1 MHATIHRMMRFDEKA
16 SRSGGEGYLDGQ
28 MIIAMPGIG
37 DDRFART
44 VIYLCAHSE
53 EGAMG
58 LVVNK
63 ASEDISFPDLLSQLG
78 VVEGVQSIQ
87 LPDSV
92 SNMPV
97 HLGGPVETGRGFVL
111 HSSDYHVD
119 NSTLAIDRTI
129 SLTATLDVLKA
140 IAQGKGPRHALMALG
155 YAGWSPGQLEAEIQS
170 NGWLHMKADKDVIFD
185 VPAHVKYDAALDV
198 LGIDPSFL
206 ASDAGHA

>member
-1 MHATIHRMMRFDEKA
+1 MRFDEKT

-63 ASEDISFPDLLSQLG
+63 SSDDISFPDLLSQLG
-78 VVEGVQSIQ
+78 VTGAGENIQ
-87 LPDSV
+87 LADDV

-111 HSSDYHVD
+111 HSADYYVA
-119 NSTLAIDRTI
+119 NSTLSIASGI

-140 IAQGKGPRHALMALG
+140 IARGEGPQQSLMALG
-155 YAGWSPGQLEAEIQS
+155 YAGWSPGQLETEIQS
-170 NGWLHMKADKDVIFD
+170 NGWLHMKANREVIFNMPTD
-185 VPAHVKYDAALDV
+185 AKYDAALQA
-198 LGIDPSFL
+198 LGIDPNFL
-206 ASDAGHA
+206 ASEAGHA